1 LIAYSLIKRQKN
13 TLLVFREMPDYDV
26 IVAGGS
32 ISGLLAAREIAAGD
46 LSVAVLE
53 EDSEIGT
60 PEHCGGVVS
69 TSGIHNL
76 GIVPD
81 IKAIENSSITHAKIF
96 SHSSCF
102 EISAAK
108 QKIIVLDRRAFDKQ
122 IAYQAQNN
130 GAEIRVKCAM
140 RSFGKQDDEYLVK
153 TSEGDLSCEYFVD
166 ARGVGSL
173 ISRNREGVLQSAQ
186 YEIYASWIEP
196 DTIEVAFD
204 SQLYPGFFAWII
216 PTGRA
221 RGKVGVAG
229 RRINAA
235 SALQYYLDSK
245 GKHSVMRKIYAP
257 IWINGPLKSFVT
269 DRTIIVGDAAGQS
282 KPTTAGGIY
291 SCGMA
296 GVLAG
301 RALVNS
307 AEQSNSDRKE
317 KQLLLLKHYES
328 KWLSMFKAEFDKM
341 LLVRRLFERMDNR
354 AIDDLINAIPPEV
367 IQEASSDGDF
377 DFHSS
382 AVARILGAKGAARMA
397 KALFG
402 NEIRRLLPES

>member
-1 LIAYSLIKRQKN
+1 
-13 TLLVFREMPDYDV
+13 MPDYDV

-69 TSGIHNL
+69 MSGIHDL

-81 IKAIENSSITHAKIF
+81 IKTIENSSITHAKIF

-108 QKIIVLDRRAFDKQ
+108 QKVIVLDRRAFDKQ
-122 IAYQAQNN
+122 IAYQAQNK
-130 GAEIRVKCAM
+130 GAEIRVKCSM

-317 KQLLLLKHYES
+317 KQLLLLKCYES

>member
-1 LIAYSLIKRQKN
+1 
-13 TLLVFREMPDYDV
+13 MPDYDV

-69 TSGIHNL
+69 MSGIHNL

-81 IKAIENSSITHAKIF
+81 IKTIENSSITHAKIF

-108 QKIIVLDRRAFDKQ
+108 QKVIVLDRRAFDKQ
-122 IAYQAQNN
+122 IAYQAQNK
-130 GAEIRVKCAM
+130 GAEIRVKCSM

-317 KQLLLLKHYES
+317 KQLLLLKYYES

>member
-1 LIAYSLIKRQKN
+1 
-13 TLLVFREMPDYDV
+13 MPDYDV

-46 LSVAVLE
+46 LSVVVLE

-69 TSGIHNL
+69 MSGIHNL

-81 IKAIENSSITHAKIF
+81 IKTIENSSITHAKIF

-108 QKIIVLDRRAFDKQ
+108 QKVIVLDRRAFDKQ
-122 IAYQAQNN
+122 IAYQAQNK
-130 GAEIRVKCAM
+130 GAEIRVKCSM

-153 TSEGDLSCEYFVD
+153 TSEGDLSCDYFVD

-317 KQLLLLKHYES
+317 KQLLLLKYYES

-382 AVARILGAKGAARMA
+382 AVARILGAKRAARMA
-397 KALFG
+397 KTLFG

>member
-1 LIAYSLIKRQKN
+1 
-13 TLLVFREMPDYDV
+13 MPDYDV

-81 IKAIENSSITHAKIF
+81 IKTIENSSITHAKIF

-108 QKIIVLDRRAFDKQ
+108 QKVIVLDRRAFDKQ
-122 IAYQAQNN
+122 IAYQAQNK
-130 GAEIRVKCAM
+130 GAEIRVKCSM

-229 RRINAA
+229 RGINAA

-307 AEQSNSDRKE
+307 AEQSNSDQKE
-317 KQLLLLKHYES
+317 KQLLLLKYYES

>member
-1 LIAYSLIKRQKN
+1 
-13 TLLVFREMPDYDV
+13 V

-69 TSGIHNL
+69 MSGIHNL

-81 IKAIENSSITHAKIF
+81 IKTIENSSITHAKIF

-108 QKIIVLDRRAFDKQ
+108 QKVIVLDRRAFDKQ
-122 IAYQAQNN
+122 IAYQAQNK
-130 GAEIRVKCAM
+130 GAEIRVKCSM

-229 RRINAA
+229 RGINAA

-317 KQLLLLKHYES
+317 KQLLLLKYYES

-382 AVARILGAKGAARMA
+382 AVARILGAKRAARMA
-397 KALFG
+397 KTLFG

>member
-1 LIAYSLIKRQKN
+1 
-13 TLLVFREMPDYDV
+13 MPDYDV

-81 IKAIENSSITHAKIF
+81 IKTIENSSITHAKIF

-108 QKIIVLDRRAFDKQ
+108 QKVIVLDRRAFDKQ
-122 IAYQAQNN
+122 IAYQAQNK
-130 GAEIRVKCAM
+130 GAEIRVKCSM
-140 RSFGKQDDEYLVK
+140 RSFGKQDHEYLVK

-317 KQLLLLKHYES
+317 KQLLLLKYYES

>member
-1 LIAYSLIKRQKN
+1 
-13 TLLVFREMPDYDV
+13 MPDYDV

-60 PEHCGGVVS
+60 PEHCGGLVS
-69 TSGIHNL
+69 MSGIHDL
-76 GIVPD
+76 GVVPD
-81 IKAIENSSITHAKIF
+81 NKTIENSGITHAKIF

-102 EISAAK
+102 EICSAK
-108 QKIIVLDRRAFDKQ
+108 QKVIVLDRRAFDKQ
-122 IAYQAQNN
+122 IAYQAQNK
-130 GAEIRVKCAM
+130 GAEIRVKCSM
-140 RSFGKQDDEYLVK
+140 RSIGKQDDEYLVK

-173 ISRNREGVLQSAQ
+173 ISKNRDGVLQSAQ

-196 DTIEVAFD
+196 DAIEVAFD

-235 SALQYYLDSK
+235 GALQHYLDSK
-245 GKHSVMRKIYAP
+245 GKHSVVRKVYAP
-257 IWINGPLKSFVT
+257 IWIDGPLKSFVT
-269 DRTIIVGDAAGQS
+269 DRTIVVGDAAGQS

-307 AEQSNSDRKE
+307 ADSSNCDQNDM
-317 KQLLLLKHYES
+317 QLLLHKYYES
-328 KWLSMFKAEFDKM
+328 NWLSMFKAEFDKM
-341 LLVRRLFERMDNR
+341 LIARRLFERMDNR

-367 IQEASSDGDF
+367 LQEASTDGDF

-382 AVARILGAKGAARMA
+382 AVAKILGAKGAAKMA

-402 NEIRRLLPES
+402 NEIRRLLPER

>member
-1 LIAYSLIKRQKN
+1 
-13 TLLVFREMPDYDV
+13 MPDYDV

-46 LSVAVLE
+46 LSVVVLE

-81 IKAIENSSITHAKIF
+81 IKTIENSSITHAKIF

-108 QKIIVLDRRAFDKQ
+108 QKVIVLDRRAFDKQ
-122 IAYQAQNN
+122 IAYQAQNK
-130 GAEIRVKCAM
+130 GAEIRVKCSM

-153 TSEGDLSCEYFVD
+153 TSEGDLTCEYFVD

-229 RRINAA
+229 RGINAA

-317 KQLLLLKHYES
+317 KQLLLLKYYES

>member
-1 LIAYSLIKRQKN
+1 
-13 TLLVFREMPDYDV
+13 MPDYDV

-69 TSGIHNL
+69 MSGIHNL

-81 IKAIENSSITHAKIF
+81 IKTIENSSITHAKIF

-108 QKIIVLDRRAFDKQ
+108 QKVIVLDRRAFDKQ
-122 IAYQAQNN
+122 IAYQAQNK
-130 GAEIRVKCAM
+130 GAEIRVKCSM

-153 TSEGDLSCEYFVD
+153 TSEGDLTCEYFVD

-317 KQLLLLKHYES
+317 KQLLLLKYYES

-382 AVARILGAKGAARMA
+382 AVARILGAKRAARMA
-397 KALFG
+397 KTLFG

>member
-1 LIAYSLIKRQKN
+1 
-13 TLLVFREMPDYDV
+13 MPDYDV

-81 IKAIENSSITHAKIF
+81 IKTIENSSITHAKIF

-108 QKIIVLDRRAFDKQ
+108 QKVIVLDRRAFDKQ
-122 IAYQAQNN
+122 IAYQAQNK
-130 GAEIRVKCAM
+130 GAEIRVKCSM

-153 TSEGDLSCEYFVD
+153 TSEGDLSCDYFVD

-317 KQLLLLKHYES
+317 KQLLLLKYYES

>member
-1 LIAYSLIKRQKN
+1 
-13 TLLVFREMPDYDV
+13 MPDYDV

-32 ISGLLAAREIAAGD
+32 ISGLLAAREIAAGS

-60 PEHCGGVVS
+60 PEHCGGLVS
-69 TSGIHNL
+69 MSGIHDL
-76 GIVPD
+76 GIIPD
-81 IKAIENSSITHAKIF
+81 IKAVENPSITHARI
-96 SHSSCF
+96 SSSSSCF
-102 EISAAK
+102 EINAAK
-108 QKIIVLDRRAFDKQ
+108 QKVIVLDRRAFDKQ
-122 IAYQAQNN
+122 VAYQAQNE
-130 GAEIRVKCAM
+130 GAEIRVKCTM
-140 RSFGKQDDEYLVK
+140 RSFGKQDDDEYLVK
-153 TSEGDLSCEYFVD
+153 TSEGDLSCKYFVD
-166 ARGVGSL
+166 ARGVGSI

-186 YEIYASWIEP
+186 YEIYASWIES

-216 PTGRA
+216 PTGRGK
-221 RGKVGVAG
+221 GKVGVAG

-235 SALQYYLDSK
+235 SALQHYINSK
-245 GKHSVMRKIYAP
+245 GKYSVVRKVYAP

-269 DRTIIVGDAAGQS
+269 GRTMIIGDAAGQS

-301 RALVNS
+301 RAVVNS
-307 AEQSNSDRKE
+307 AKTSTNDLRE
-317 KQLLLLKHYES
+317 KQLLLKSYERN
-328 KWLSMFKAEFDKM
+328 WLSMFKAEFDKM
-341 LLVRRLFERMDNR
+341 LLARRLFERMDNK
-354 AIDDLINAIPPEV
+354 AIDELINSIPPEV
-367 IQEASSDGDF
+367 IQEASTDGDF

-382 AVARILGAKGAARMA
+382 AVAKILGAKGAARMA

-402 NEIRRLLPES
+402 NEIRRLVPES

>member
-1 LIAYSLIKRQKN
+1 
-13 TLLVFREMPDYDV
+13 MPDYDV

-60 PEHCGGVVS
+60 PEHCGGLVS
-69 TSGIHNL
+69 MSGIHDL

-81 IKAIENSSITHAKIF
+81 NNTIENSDITHAKIF
-96 SHSSCF
+96 SHSSRF
-102 EISAAK
+102 EICSAK
-108 QKIIVLDRRAFDKQ
+108 QKVIVLDRRAFDKQ
-122 IAYQAQNN
+122 IAYQAQNK
-130 GAEIRVKCAM
+130 GAEIRVKCSM
-140 RSFGKQDDEYLVK
+140 RSIGKQGDEYLVK

-173 ISRNREGVLQSAQ
+173 ISKNRDGALQSAQ

-235 SALQYYLDSK
+235 GALQYYLDRK
-245 GKHSVMRKIYAP
+245 GKHSVVRKVYAP
-257 IWINGPLKSFVT
+257 IWIDGPLDRFVT

-307 AEQSNSDRKE
+307 ADPINSDQKD
-317 KQLLLLKHYES
+317 KQLLLHKYYENN
-328 KWLSMFKAEFDKM
+328 WLSMFKAEFDKM
-341 LLVRRLFERMDNR
+341 LLARRLFERMDNR

-367 IQEASSDGDF
+367 IQEASTDGDF

-382 AVARILGAKGAARMA
+382 AVAKILGAKGAAKMA

>member
-1 LIAYSLIKRQKN
+1 
-13 TLLVFREMPDYDV
+13 MPDYDV

-81 IKAIENSSITHAKIF
+81 IKTIENSSITHAKIF

-122 IAYQAQNN
+122 IAYQAQNK
-130 GAEIRVKCAM
+130 GAEIRVKCSM

-317 KQLLLLKHYES
+317 KQLLLLKYYES

-382 AVARILGAKGAARMA
+382 AVARILGAKRAARMA

>member
-1 LIAYSLIKRQKN
+1 
-13 TLLVFREMPDYDV
+13 MPDYDV

-69 TSGIHNL
+69 MSGIHNL

-81 IKAIENSSITHAKIF
+81 IKTIENSSITHAKIF

-108 QKIIVLDRRAFDKQ
+108 QKVIVLDRRAFDKQ
-122 IAYQAQNN
+122 IAYQAQNK
-130 GAEIRVKCAM
+130 GAEIRVKCSM

-216 PTGRA
+216 PTGRG

-229 RRINAA
+229 RGINAA

-317 KQLLLLKHYES
+317 KQLLLLKYYES

-382 AVARILGAKGAARMA
+382 AVARILGAKRAARMA
-397 KALFG
+397 KTLFG